1 MILNPFPIW
10 HNLVFGLLILFYVT
24 DLVSQN
30 VEVILNRKTNM
41 EAVIKIIEENIPEV
55 IIIIINTVE
64 VFDIVCWKISDK
76 LFAVVMMS
84 LLSN

>member
-1 MILNPFPIW
+1 M
-10 HNLVFGLLILFYVT
+10 T

-55 IIIIINTVE
+55 I
-64 VFDIVCWKISDK
+64 
-76 LFAVVMMS
+76 S
-84 LLSN
+84 LLIYDLVVLKMSFLSLFKTFYSFTLHSFI

>member
-1 MILNPFPIW
+1 M
-10 HNLVFGLLILFYVT
+10 T

-55 IIIIINTVE
+55 MIIINAGD
-64 VFDIVCWKISDK
+64 VFDVVCWKISDK
-76 LFAVVMMS
+76 LFAVVMVCLHVS
-84 LLSN
+84 LLIVFPADMLEPE

>member
-1 MILNPFPIW
+1 M
-10 HNLVFGLLILFYVT
+10 T

-55 IIIIINTVE
+55 I
-64 VFDIVCWKISDK
+64 
-76 LFAVVMMS
+76 S
-84 LLSN
+84 LLFYDLVVLKM

>member
-1 MILNPFPIW
+1 M
-10 HNLVFGLLILFYVT
+10 T

-55 IIIIINTVE
+55 I
-64 VFDIVCWKISDK
+64 
-76 LFAVVMMS
+76 S
-84 LLSN
+84 LLIYDLVMLKM

>member
-1 MILNPFPIW
+1 M
-10 HNLVFGLLILFYVT
+10 T

-55 IIIIINTVE
+55 I
-64 VFDIVCWKISDK
+64 
-76 LFAVVMMS
+76 S
-84 LLSN
+84 LLIYDLVVLKM

>member
-1 MILNPFPIW
+1 M
-10 HNLVFGLLILFYVT
+10 T

-55 IIIIINTVE
+55 I
-64 VFDIVCWKISDK
+64 
-76 LFAVVMMS
+76 S
-84 LLSN
+84 LLIYDLGVLKM